1 MTGLRP
7 PSLPEPKPLSC
18 KRRGLVRDV
27 GGYPRRFLLAP
38 SCYTGAQAYLFPPT
52 NVGVT
57 YFAIEK
63 NRGNKTASS
72 AVNTCEQSFPRRGSR
87 VLDAQDQVRFE
98 TLGLSHLADA
108 FNLSRWLLR
117 GGPDAQALAVDED
130 RRKTLALALESLSPR
145 SREVIVLRE
154 LEGTIS

>member
-72 AVNTCEQSFPRRGSR
+72 AVNTCEQSFPRRDSR
-87 VLDAQDQVRFE
+87 VLDAQDQVRFQI
-98 TLGLSHLADA
+98 ADA

-117 GGPDAQALAVDED
+117 GGSDAQALAVDED
-130 RRKTLALALESLSPR
+130 RRKTLALA
-145 SREVIVLRE
+145 
-154 LEGTIS
+154 

>member
-1 MTGLRP
+1 
-7 PSLPEPKPLSC
+7 
-18 KRRGLVRDV
+18 
-27 GGYPRRFLLAP
+27 
-38 SCYTGAQAYLFPPT
+38 
-52 NVGVT
+52 
-57 YFAIEK
+57 
-63 NRGNKTASS
+63 
-72 AVNTCEQSFPRRGSR
+72 

-117 GGPDAQALAVDED
+117 GGSDAEALAVDED